1 MATLYCKT
9 KPQHTPR
16 TSKCFLSLEI
26 ANPDDGDYSY
36 WRSSR
41 YWLFF
46 CIIRQSSVNL
56 VYTRSYLDLVN
67 SHIKKK
73 CDRSA
78 ATLETPKKMIH
89 RGGGSQLTLSYNQPT
104 NENRAI
110 SRAQDDRFCRSTIN
124 KISENHFCN
133 WSRYETPL
141 NRGLRARRKREYI
154 CILLPSL
161 DVNWDWNYM

>member
-1 MATLYCKT
+1 MVITHT
-9 KPQHTPR
+9 EDPQDTG
-16 TSKCFLSLEI
+16 CFPASL
-26 ANPDDGDYSY
+26 GS
-36 WRSSR
+36 
-41 YWLFF
+41 
-46 CIIRQSSVNL
+46 RQSIL
-56 VYTRSYLDLVN
+56 CTMIHTRSYLDLVN

-141 NRGLRARRKREYI
+141 NRGLRARIYLHI
-154 CILLPSL
+154 AA
-161 DVNWDWNYM
+161 